1 MSRRFALPVVAALC
15 VSACATVPRFEAAGD
30 IHAFL
35 VAVRDGDRGQFEAHL
50 DRPALKAQLRSRFIA
65 ETAKAYGDQSWQA
78 AGAALTAPLVDLAV
92 DAFVRPDVFRA
103 EAVRLG
109 YTPERPIPNQIEI
122 ASALRLVE
130 PGRVCVVTRKAGP
143 CTFVFRNEGGTWKL
157 VAYEGDI
164 HQLKPR

>member
-1 MSRRFALPVVAALC
+1 MRRIAVSIAAALA
-15 VSACATVPRFEAAGD
+15 VSACATVPRFQAAGD

-35 VAVRDGDRGQFEAHL
+35 VSVRDGDRAAFEAHL

-65 ETAKAYGDQSWQA
+65 ETAQTHGDQSWQA
-78 AGAALTAPLVDLAV
+78 AGAALIAPLVDVGV
-92 DAFVRPDVFRA
+92 DTFVRPDVFRA

-109 YTPERPIPNQIEI
+109 YTEGNPIPNQIEI
-122 ASALRLVE
+122 ASALRLLD
-130 PGRVCVVTRKAGP
+130 PDRVCVVTRKAGP

-164 HQLKPR
+164 RGVKLR